1 MSESGFSVSNSEP
14 SDIAQPALHALEES
28 EPISFTENEVIMNEA
43 NEDKPNIIESG
54 AKIPKSPIVTV
65 MESVNKAILQI
76 VRTPKAIR

>member
-1 MSESGFSVSNSEP
+1 MSESGCSVSNSEP
-14 SDIAQPALHALEES
+14 SDIAQPALHVIEES
-28 EPISFTENEVIMNEA
+28 ESISFTENEVIMDEA
-43 NEDKPNIIESG
+43 NEDKPGIIESD